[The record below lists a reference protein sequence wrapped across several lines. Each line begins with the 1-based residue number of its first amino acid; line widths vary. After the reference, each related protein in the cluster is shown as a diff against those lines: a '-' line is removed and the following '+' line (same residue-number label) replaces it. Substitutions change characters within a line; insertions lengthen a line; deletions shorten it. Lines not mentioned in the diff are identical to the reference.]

1 MSININRNLP
11 GYAYDAA
18 TSANTPSNI
27 NPYATIADLPL
38 TTSSGTQLLTGGAS
52 WSGTGMVF
60 DVTVL
65 TYQINGVNYTSS
77 ATSVTLSV
85 GDPSD
90 PRFDAIVVDEFGVVT
105 VIPGVPSSNP
115 ITPTIPGD
123 QVLVQY
129 VLVNAGAITPA
140 ITDEWV
146 YRESQ
151 AGDWIG
157 SIIGGAPA
165 PTAVWNSPTP
175 APFAGTACLLAS
187 YSAYSTARYIRLQA
201 PAPISRATYVGLS
214 LRVYL
219 PQNFATLDGG
229 SGRSP
234 FIQLKGGP
242 SLTPL
247 GIRYLDQ
254 HGLNLSLVGVWQQ
267 VTIPTAL
274 FTGNPTIA
282 DIRMIELF
290 LLKNT
295 ATPNTYVNIAYDNIV
310 FQTGFGTTSSI
321 PTIDIVDNGTVVGAT
336 SKINFISTTGI
347 SVDVV
352 DNIFT
357 NTIDV
362 AHTNT
367 GVVDVSYIFGPSF
380 TLNQSY
386 AGQVMVLDLA
396 VTDIILPFNGT
407 VNITIGSVF
416 KFMNESS
423 SPIIILPG
431 SGSVIVN
438 SLSGLNS
445 VDGPYGVVTATKMA
459 ANTWFLEGDLV

>member
-1 MSININRNLP
+1 MGNTINRNLP
-11 GYAYDAA
+11 GNAYDAA
-18 TSANTPSNI
+18 IGANTPSNI

-38 TTSSGTQLLTGGAS
+38 TNSSGTQLLTGGAS

-151 AGDWIG
+151 AGDWVG
-157 SIIGGAPA
+157 SINGGAPA

-175 APFAGTACLLAS
+175 TPFAGTACLLAS
-187 YSAYSTARYIRLQA
+187 YSAYSTSRYIRFQA
-201 PAPISRATYVGLS
+201 PTPINRATYVGLS

-219 PQNFATLDGG
+219 LQDLSGPSGRRPFVTLRG
-229 SGRSP
+229 SGTN
-234 FIQLKGGP
+234 L
-242 SLTPL
+242 L
-247 GIRYLDQ
+247 GSRYLDA

-274 FTGNPTIA
+274 FGGNLAQTTIDAIQLSLLPTNGIYSG
-282 DIRMIELF
+282 I
-290 LLKNT
+290 
-295 ATPNTYVNIAYDNIV
+295 PSVQIAYDNIV
-310 FQTGFGTTSSI
+310 FQSGFGTASAL
-321 PTIDIVDNGTVVGAT
+321 PTIDILENGTVIGST
-336 SKINFISTTGI
+336 GKLNFIDSIGI
-347 SVDVV
+347 NVTSLNDTV
-352 DNIFT
+352 N
-357 NTIDV
+357 NKIDLLLN
-362 AHTNT
+362 AT
-367 GVVDVSYIFGPSF
+367 GVVEPFFAIGGVTLADYNNPVFAVMDSSGGADLTIPNNAVVPIPIGYTVRVTNIG
-380 TLNQSY
+380 TLNTGIVAAAGVTYY
-386 AGQVMVLDLA
+386 AKGGGTQINGQ
-396 VTDIILPFNGT
+396 
-407 VNITIGSVF
+407 
-416 KFMNESS
+416 
-423 SPIIILPG
+423 
-431 SGSVIVN
+431 
-438 SLSGLNS
+438 
-445 VDGPYGVVTATKMA
+445 YGVITLTKI
-459 ANTWFLEGDLV
+459 NTDEWIIDGDLI

>member
-1 MSININRNLP
+1 MGTNINRNLP
-11 GYAYDAA
+11 SNAYDAA

-65 TYQINGVNYTSS
+65 TYQISGVNYSS
-77 ATSVTLSV
+77 AATSVTLSV

-105 VIPGVPSSNP
+105 VIPGVPSTNP

-140 ITDEWV
+140 ITDQWV

-151 AGDWIG
+151 AGDWVG
-157 SIIGGAPA
+157 STTGAAPA

-175 APFAGTACLLAS
+175 APFAGTACLLAT
-187 YSAYSTARYIRLQA
+187 YTAYSTTRFILFTA

-219 PQNFATLDGG
+219 PVNFATLDGG
-229 SGRSP
+229 AGRRP
-234 FIQLKGGP
+234 FIQLRGGP
-242 SLTPL
+242 SLTSL
-247 GIRYLDQ
+247 GTRYLDQ
-254 HGLNLSLVGVWQQ
+254 HGLNPTLVGVWQQ

-274 FTGNPTIA
+274 FTANVAIT
-282 DIRMIELF
+282 DIRELDLF
-290 LLKNT
+290 LVKNT
-295 ATPNTYVNIAYDNIV
+295 TTPNTAVNIAFDNIV
-310 FQTGFGTTSSI
+310 FQSGFGTASSI
-321 PTIDIVDNGTVVGAT
+321 PTIDILEQFTTVGST
-336 SKINFISTTGI
+336 SKLNFITTPGI
-347 SVDVV
+347 NVDVTN
-352 DNIFT
+352 NIFT

-362 AHTNT
+362 THTNT
-367 GVVDVSYIFGPSF
+367 GVVDVSYLTGPSI

-386 AGQVMVLDLA
+386 AGQVLLLDPA
-396 VTDIILPFNGT
+396 VTDITLPFNGA
-407 VNITIGSVF
+407 VNITTGSVF
-416 KFMNESS
+416 KVSTEGPSS
-423 SPIIILPG
+423 VPILPG

-445 VDGPYGVVTATKMA
+445 VEAPYGVVTITKVST
-459 ANTWFLEGDLV
+459 NVWLLEGNLV